1 MLVLNPPTAVQIDYD
16 LYFSDPYHSSASQVV
31 PFYTTAPDSL
41 TLAMWVQFAQ
51 KDDTGIFITL
61 YSAKYVQGV
70 GEGIS
75 IDRQA

>member
-1 MLVLNPPTAVQIDYD
+1 
-16 LYFSDPYHSSASQVV
+16 
-31 PFYTTAPDSL
+31 
-41 TLAMWVQFAQ
+41 MWVQFAQ